1 MSEPKVSIII
11 PSYNRFEYLLNAIE
25 SVQSQNYENKEIIVV
40 NDNSSQIEY
49 YDYDYNRFT

>member
-49 YDYDYNRFT
+49 YDYDFKGC